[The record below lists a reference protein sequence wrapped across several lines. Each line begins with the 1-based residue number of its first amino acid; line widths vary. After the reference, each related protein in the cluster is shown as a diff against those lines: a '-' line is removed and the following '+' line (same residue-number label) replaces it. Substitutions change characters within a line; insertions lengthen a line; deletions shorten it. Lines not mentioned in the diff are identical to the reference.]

1 MLHVKVIQCFCFF
14 RVPNFFQLKLSA
26 LLAVR
31 SCSIVKSSFLN
42 RFPEPLKALKEK
54 FSFF

>member
-1 MLHVKVIQCFCFF
+1 MLHVKLIQCFCFF

-26 LLAVR
+26 LLAVI